1 MSIFP
6 RGSLSFAIF
15 GAWCT
20 LIYFWSKVAF
30 CVGVA
35 AMCAYGVVGA
45 YQRKITV
52 HGKFGPGKTYVGSAA
67 VREGIFIV
75 FVGLVFGLVGA
86 LAFWLLP
93 AWRL

>member
-1 MSIFP
+1 MSSVQ
-6 RGSLSFAIF
+6 RGALSFAIF

-20 LIYFWSKVAF
+20 LIYFQSKVAF

-35 AMCAYGVVGA
+35 AMCAHGVVGA

-52 HGKFGPGKTYVGSAA
+52 RGKFGPGKTYVGSAA
-67 VREGIFIV
+67 VREGVFIV
-75 FVGLVFGLVGA
+75 FVSLVFGLVGA

-93 AWRL
+93 TWRL